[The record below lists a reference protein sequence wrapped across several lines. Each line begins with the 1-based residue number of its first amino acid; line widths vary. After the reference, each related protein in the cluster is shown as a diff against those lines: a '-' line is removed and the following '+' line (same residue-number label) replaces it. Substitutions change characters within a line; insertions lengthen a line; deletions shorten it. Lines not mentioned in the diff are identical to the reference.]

1 MSLRLD
7 IEQDITIGEFIAY
20 IIWKEPAV
28 KIIYGKTDEK
38 FVYKDD
44 RDTYKYK
51 LNYVAAND
59 VLSLPQ
65 FLLPVCACNR
75 ARVSTDK
82 NQWRLQPIIP
92 LKNNEDKHKLENWF
106 IDIIFPSILKNPPQ
120 KPFGN
125 IPCTYTIIDAYFQEL
140 LTVRLQNVMLSN
152 IETDGH

>member
-7 IEQDITIGEFIAY
+7 IEQNITIGEFLAY
-20 IIWKEPAV
+20 IIWKEPDSKLV
-28 KIIYGKTDEK
+28 YGKTNEK
-38 FVYKDD
+38 FVYKDN
-44 RDTYKYK
+44 RDTYTYK
-51 LNYVAAND
+51 LKYITIND

-65 FLLPVCACNR
+65 FSISACICNR
-75 ARVSTDK
+75 ARVSTEG
-82 NQWRLQPIIP
+82 NQWRLQPIIT
-92 LKNNEDKHKLENWF
+92 LENNEDKHKLENWF

-140 LTVRLQNVMLSN
+140 LTVRLQNIMLSN

>member
-7 IEQDITIGEFIAY
+7 IEQNITIGEFLAY
-20 IIWKEPAV
+20 IIWKEPDSKLV
-28 KIIYGKTDEK
+28 YGKTNEK
-38 FVYKDD
+38 FVYKDE
-44 RDTYKYK
+44 RDTYTYK
-51 LNYVAAND
+51 LKYITIND

-65 FLLPVCACNR
+65 FSISACICNR
-75 ARVSTDK
+75 ARVSTEG
-82 NQWRLQPIIP
+82 NQWRLQPIIT

-140 LTVRLQNVMLSN
+140 LTVRLQNIMLSN
-152 IETDGH
+152 IKTDAH

>member
-7 IEQDITIGEFIAY
+7 IEQNITIGEFLAY
-20 IIWKEPAV
+20 IIWKEPDSKLV
-28 KIIYGKTDEK
+28 YGKTNEK
-38 FVYKDD
+38 FVYKDN
-44 RDTYKYK
+44 RDTYTYK
-51 LNYVAAND
+51 LKYITIND

-65 FLLPVCACNR
+65 FSISACICNR
-75 ARVSTDK
+75 ARVSTEG
-82 NQWRLQPIIP
+82 NQWRLQPIIT

-120 KPFGN
+120 KPFEN

-140 LTVRLQNVMLSN
+140 LTLRLQNIMLSN

>member
-7 IEQDITIGEFIAY
+7 IEQNITIGEFLAY
-20 IIWKEPAV
+20 IIWKEPDSKLV
-28 KIIYGKTDEK
+28 YGKTNEK
-38 FVYKDD
+38 FVYKDN
-44 RDTYKYK
+44 RDTYTYK
-51 LNYVAAND
+51 LKYITIND

-65 FLLPVCACNR
+65 FSISACICNR
-75 ARVSTDK
+75 ARVSTEG
-82 NQWRLQPIIP
+82 NQWRLQPIIT

-140 LTVRLQNVMLSN
+140 LTVRLQNIMLSN
-152 IETDGH
+152 IKTDAH

>member
-7 IEQDITIGEFIAY
+7 IEQNITIGEFLAY
-20 IIWKEPAV
+20 IIWKEPDSKLV
-28 KIIYGKTDEK
+28 YGKTNEK
-38 FVYKDD
+38 FVYKDE
-44 RDTYKYK
+44 RDTYTYK
-51 LNYVAAND
+51 LKYITIND

-65 FLLPVCACNR
+65 FSISVCICNR
-75 ARVSTDK
+75 ARVSTEG
-82 NQWRLQPIIP
+82 NQWRLQPIIT

-140 LTVRLQNVMLSN
+140 LTVRLQNIMLSN